1 MQTFSL
7 FFFSIVCYHRDMK
20 KKDFYDLLT
29 SVPKAELHLHE
40 EAVISK
46 ATIKKLYKE
55 NKGEAMSKEEQD
67 KLFAYKDLAGFLD
80 SFIAIQKFFTNTDNL
95 YYVTDDLESYL
106 IDNNISY
113 CETFFSPTSHLKKGW
128 DFNRMSQILT
138 DGAEKILRDT
148 GRTVRY
154 IVDVSRSFGIEN
166 AQHNLDLVLEAKN
179 PYIIGIGLGGNED
192 TAPAKDF
199 QSVFEN
205 AIRAGLHVVAHAGE
219 TVESWSMKD
228 SINLLHVERIGH
240 GISAAYDEPFMKELA
255 ESGLPL
261 EISPTSNTFIGKYV
275 TDIKDHPI
283 KKLFDAGV
291 NVTLNT
297 DDPTF
302 FKVSLVDEYW
312 NIYKNLGFTLD
323 EIKQIVLNGFKAS
336 FMNEEEKKRRCT
348 EVEDKWTAW
357 FQSHPQV
364 KL

>member
-1 MQTFSL
+1 
-7 FFFSIVCYHRDMK
+7 MK
-20 KKDFYDLLT
+20 KKEFYNLLK

-46 ATIKKLYKE
+46 ETINKLYKE
-55 NKGEAMSKEEQD
+55 NLDADMSKEDMES
-67 KLFAYKDLAGFLD
+67 LFDYNDLAGFLD
-80 SFIAIQKFFTNTDNL
+80 SFIAIQKFFTKIENL

-106 IDNNISY
+106 LNNNISY

-128 DFNRMSQILT
+128 DFKELSKILS

-154 IVDVSRSFGIEN
+154 IVDVSRSFGVEN
-166 AQHNLDLVLEAKN
+166 AQRNLDLVIQAQN
-179 PYIIGIGLGGNED
+179 PYIIGIGLGGNEEA
-192 TAPAKDF
+192 APAKDF

-205 AIRAGLHVVAHAGE
+205 AIKAGLHVVAHAGE
-219 TVESWSMKD
+219 TVDSWSMKD
-228 SINLLHVERIGH
+228 SIKLLHVERIGH
-240 GISAAYDEPFMKELA
+240 GISAALDEPFMKELA
-255 ESGLPL
+255 ESQLPL

-275 TDIKDHPI
+275 KKITDHPI

-302 FKVSLVDEYW
+302 FKVSLIDEYW
-312 NIYKNLGFTLD
+312 NVYKNLGFTLD
-323 EIKQIVLNGFKAS
+323 EIKKLILNGFNAAFIS
-336 FMNEEEKKRRCT
+336 EEEKKNRFE
-348 EVEDKWTAW
+348 EVESKWAAW

>member
-1 MQTFSL
+1 
-7 FFFSIVCYHRDMK
+7 MK
-20 KKDFYDLLT
+20 

-46 ATIKKLYKE
+46 ETINKLYKE
-55 NKGEAMSKEEQD
+55 NLDADMSEED
-67 KLFAYKDLAGFLD
+67 MKSLFDYKDLAGFLD
-80 SFIAIQKFFTNTDNL
+80 SFIAIQKFFTKIENL
-95 YYVTDDLESYL
+95 YYITDDLESYL
-106 IDNNISY
+106 LDNNISY

-128 DFNRMSQILT
+128 DFKEMSKILS

-154 IVDVSRSFGIEN
+154 IVDVSRSFGLEN
-166 AQHNLDLVLEAKN
+166 AQRNLDLVIQAQN
-179 PYIIGIGLGGNED
+179 PYIIGIGLGGNEEA
-192 TAPAKDF
+192 APAKDF

-205 AIRAGLHVVAHAGE
+205 AIKAGLHVVAHAGE
-219 TVESWSMKD
+219 TVDSWSMKD
-228 SINLLHVERIGH
+228 SIQLLHVERIGH

-255 ESGLPL
+255 ENQIPL

-275 TDIKDHPI
+275 KSIKEHPI
-283 KKLFDAGV
+283 KKLYDAGV

-302 FKVSLVDEYW
+302 FKVSLIDEYW
-312 NIYKNLGFTLD
+312 NVYKNLKFSLD
-323 EIKQIVLNGFKAS
+323 EIKQLIKNGFNAAFIS
-336 FMNEEEKKRRCT
+336 DEEKKRRCD
-348 EVEDKWTAW
+348 EVEDKWRAW

>member
-1 MQTFSL
+1 
-7 FFFSIVCYHRDMK
+7 MK
-20 KKDFYDLLT
+20 KKEFYDLLT
-29 SVPKAELHLHE
+29 FVPKAEIHLHE

-46 ATIKKLYKE
+46 ETINKLYKE
-55 NKGEAMSKEEQD
+55 NRGETMSKEDQES
-67 KLFAYKDLAGFLD
+67 LFAYNDLAGFLD
-80 SFIAIQKFFTNTDNL
+80 SFIAIQKFFTKVENL

-128 DFNRMSQILT
+128 DFGQMSQILT

-154 IVDVSRSFGIEN
+154 IVDVSRSFGVEN

-179 PYIIGIGLGGNED
+179 PYIIGIGLGGNEEA
-192 TAPAKDF
+192 APARDF

-205 AIRAGLHVVAHAGE
+205 AIQAGLHVVAHAGE
-219 TVESWSMKD
+219 TVDSWSMKD
-228 SINLLHVERIGH
+228 AINLLHVERIGH
-240 GISAAYDEPFMKELA
+240 GISAVYDEAFTKELA
-255 ESGLPL
+255 ESRLPL
-261 EISPTSNTFIGKYV
+261 EVSPTSNTFIGKYV
-275 TDIKDHPI
+275 KNIKDHPFR
-283 KKLFDAGV
+283 KLFDAGV

-312 NIYKNLGFTLD
+312 NIYKNLDFSLD
-323 EIKQIVLNGFKAS
+323 AIKQVILNGFNAS
-336 FMNEEEKKRRCT
+336 FISDEEKKRRCD
-348 EVEDKWTAW
+348 EVESKWATW
-357 FQSHPQV
+357 FQGHPQV

>member
-1 MQTFSL
+1 MN
-7 FFFSIVCYHRDMK
+7 MK
-20 KKDFYDLLT
+20 KKDFYDLMT

-46 ATIKKLYKE
+46 GTINKLYRE
-55 NKGEAMSKEEQD
+55 NIGGNMSKEEQAD
-67 KLFAYKDLAGFLD
+67 LFAYNDLAGFLD
-80 SFIAIQKFFTNTDNL
+80 SFIAIQKFFTDINNL
-95 YYVTDDLESYL
+95 YYVTDDLERYL
-106 IDNNISY
+106 TDNNISY

-128 DFNRMSQILT
+128 DFNKMSTILA
-138 DGAEKILRDT
+138 DGAEKILQDT

-154 IVDVSRSFGIEN
+154 IVDVSRSFGVEN
-166 AQHNLDLVLEAKN
+166 AQHNLDLVIAAKN
-179 PYIIGIGLGGNED
+179 PYILGIGLGGNEEA
-192 TAPAKDF
+192 APARDF

-205 AIRAGLHVVAHAGE
+205 AIQAGLHVVAHAGE

-291 NVTLNT
+291 HVTLNT

-312 NIYKNLGFTLD
+312 NIYKNLNFSLED
-323 EIKQIVLNGFKAS
+323 IKQIILNGFKAS
-336 FMNEEEKKRRCT
+336 FMNEEDIQRHCN
-348 EVEDKWTAW
+348 EVESSWTAW
-357 FQSHPQV
+357 FQAHPQV